1 MIPLANGINKI
12 KKADLCHSP
21 GIEVP
26 MTGRPTF
33 VIAHRFST
41 VTIADCIMVLEQGRI
56 IERVTYIQL
65 IVQKGRYY
73 QLCTGNAIGA

>member
-21 GIEVP
+21 GIEVS
-26 MTGRPTF
+26 MTGRSTF

-41 VTIADCIMVLEQGRI
+41 VTIADCIMVLE
-56 IERVTYIQL
+56 
-65 IVQKGRYY
+65 
-73 QLCTGNAIGA
+73 